1 MDRTHYSVPVPK
13 IDVLMEDF
21 SNIHTL
27 IDTLASDRG
36 KLLESRNT
44 WNVFFMGYDDD
55 PRELPDIPEVVNWIE
70 QSVEEGIPWF
80 YFMDPEAA
88 SGALLTFMICCGADE
103 NPDYPGQYI
112 FDRDRIMP
120 FIRKNLDNLAE
131 FTEEY
136 DIPDEIGKEIT
147 DLMLHA
153 AKKIMFGSQKQE
165 EEHASNT
172 TDRIKQKKEAAERL
186 SMLEKLHGLN
196 PKVKKYFEDGK
207 LYYSYLT
214 GGGYIGSID
223 TINYDKRY
231 AAVVELF
238 EEKSSYL
245 VYHVIEHKKTIS
257 LLYVSDNV
265 GKWIDERPTNAGV
278 KAWVFDMESGENELG
293 YINIDCLQG
302 ALYRRN
308 NTVHSSLQNSDKD
321 LSDTDGE
328 IIERLEILKNSG
340 LLTDLDIT
348 EIYAHENEICCSLL
362 QSIFGTPVGVVDR
375 LSKHEAYSKLLEMIS
390 AQVPGKF
397 YFLMGSEENSL
408 AYLFVSDDPDDWE
421 EEKAALEKGFATAVV
436 VDVDNMIAK
445 IMDINFK
452 IINGGPIF
460 SCDRI

>member
-44 WNVFFMGYDDD
+44 WNVFFLGYDDD

-165 EEHASNT
+165 EEHASITIWSIALTMEEEGMTPRTEVNGY
-172 TDRIKQKKEAAERL
+172 TD
-186 SMLEKLHGLN
+186 
-196 PKVKKYFEDGK
+196 
-207 LYYSYLT
+207 
-214 GGGYIGSID
+214 
-223 TINYDKRY
+223 
-231 AAVVELF
+231 
-238 EEKSSYL
+238 
-245 VYHVIEHKKTIS
+245 
-257 LLYVSDNV
+257 
-265 GKWIDERPTNAGV
+265 
-278 KAWVFDMESGENELG
+278 VFLPM
-293 YINIDCLQG
+293 
-302 ALYRRN
+302 
-308 NTVHSSLQNSDKD
+308 T
-321 LSDTDGE
+321 
-328 IIERLEILKNSG
+328 
-340 LLTDLDIT
+340 
-348 EIYAHENEICCSLL
+348 
-362 QSIFGTPVGVVDR
+362 
-375 LSKHEAYSKLLEMIS
+375 
-390 AQVPGKF
+390 VPGF
-397 YFLMGSEENSL
+397 RTQPQPTSAPSPRIAPSFLRP
-408 AYLFVSDDPDDWE
+408 VS
-421 EEKAALEKGFATAVV
+421 
-436 VDVDNMIAK
+436 
-445 IMDINFK
+445 
-452 IINGGPIF
+452 
-460 SCDRI
+460 